1 MGKLTEEYLNTKNTI
16 TMKKKMIYTAPET
29 EQMEVSIEEHF
40 LTSVETMS
48 RTSIDGTWDDA
59 D

>member
-1 MGKLTEEYLNTKNTI
+1 
-16 TMKKKMIYTAPET
+16 MKQKMTYFAPVT

-48 RTSIDGTWDDA
+48 RTSIDGTWDDE